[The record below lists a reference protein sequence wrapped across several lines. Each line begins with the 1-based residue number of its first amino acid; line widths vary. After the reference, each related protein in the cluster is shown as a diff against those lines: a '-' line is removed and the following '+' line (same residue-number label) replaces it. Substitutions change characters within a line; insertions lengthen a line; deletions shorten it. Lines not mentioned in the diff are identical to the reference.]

1 MSTLIEEAPPIINQ
15 ITAPDGWT
23 INGKEVVCL
32 GDLTTHGG
40 RVITATGITIYN
52 GLRIAR
58 VGDKVSCPRCE
69 GEHVI
74 VEGALIYKENDKC
87 VATHGNAVSCGA
99 RLVAN
104 TAKDESIGN
113 RYFIVVDVNDKPIHE
128 AEYVI
133 IDEGNTEYRGITD
146 ENGHTETIYGK
157 LGKKISIRIVST
169 PSSRGEY
176 QKVTD

>member
-1 MSTLIEEAPPIINQ
+1 MSMLNEEAPPIINQ

-113 RYFIVVDVNDKPIHE
+113 RYFILVNEEDKPIPMLD
-128 AEYVI
+128 YVI
-133 IDEGNTEYRGITD
+133 TDADGTEYRGVAD
-146 ENGHTETIYGK
+146 ENGHTATIYGK
-157 LGKKISIRIVST
+157 VGEKMSIRVLVDPDYET
-169 PSSRGEY
+169 
-176 QKVTD
+176 V